1 MNNIAN
7 KLILYIDQYENI
19 DKELYKNY
27 IKLLSVTI
35 KTFFSTRKYLIK
47 QGDELIEKEYELD
60 EFGLLKLLSV
70 QDEMLKNGV
79 NLFYSLST
87 IDENEE
93 YETAYDD
100 FCDSTNI
107 RKINL
112 NRNISIE
119 KLLQINDNLR
129 THIISYMTD
138 DAPLC

>member
-1 MNNIAN
+1 MNSITN

-27 IKLLSVTI
+27 IKLLSITI
-35 KTFFSTRKYLIK
+35 KIFFSTRKYLIK

-107 RKINL
+107 YKINL
-112 NRNISIE
+112 NRSISIE
-119 KLLQINDNLR
+119 KLLKINDNLR
-129 THIISYMTD
+129 TYIISYMTD
-138 DAPLC
+138 K

>member
-47 QGDELIEKEYELD
+47 QGDKLIEKEYELD

-100 FCDSTNI
+100 FCDSTNVH
-107 RKINL
+107 KINL
-112 NRNISIE
+112 NRNVSIE

-129 THIISYMTD
+129 TYIISYMTD
-138 DAPLC
+138 K